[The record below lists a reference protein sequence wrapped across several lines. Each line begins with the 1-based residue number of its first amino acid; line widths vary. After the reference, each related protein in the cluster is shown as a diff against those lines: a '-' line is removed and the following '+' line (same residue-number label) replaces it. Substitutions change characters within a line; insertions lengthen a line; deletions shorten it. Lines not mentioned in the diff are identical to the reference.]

1 MVIFYI
7 DIIIVKWRCMN
18 KNTTKLFAMPNV
30 QKLGQRIAT
39 ELKMPL
45 SDITHTVFSD
55 GESIL
60 QAKETVRNK
69 NVFVVASTCTPAN
82 TNIMELLLFVD
93 SLKRASAKTITV
105 ALSYYGYARQDRKAE
120 GRQPIGAKLVAD
132 LLEKAG
138 VTKVIAIDLH
148 NPSIQGFFSIPVDD
162 LKAQFVLAEE
172 IKKYGKFTIASP
184 DHGGAVRARV
194 LAELI
199 ADTVEIAIVDKR
211 RTGANKSVTM
221 GVLGDVKGKNIV
233 IVDDMVDTGGTVIKA
248 AEVLKKAGAKKIIFA
263 ASHGIFS
270 KGFDAFDNSEVISKV
285 IVTDSIPSIE
295 NLKSKKNKLKV
306 VSVGNILA
314 KTIAATANSRSISLI
329 YNQIRKNI
337 NKTN

>member
-1 MVIFYI
+1 
-7 DIIIVKWRCMN
+7 MN

-30 QKLGQRIAT
+30 QKLGQKVAT

-45 SDITHTVFSD
+45 SEITHIVFAD

-60 QAKETVRNK
+60 SAKETVRNK
-69 NVFVVASTCTPAN
+69 NVFIVASTCSPAN

-105 ALSYYGYARQDRKAE
+105 ALSYYGYARQDRKAA

-132 LLEKAG
+132 LLERAG

-148 NPSIQGFFSIPVDD
+148 NPSIQGFFDIPVDD
-162 LKAQFVLAEE
+162 LKAQYVLAAE
-172 IKKYGKFTIASP
+172 IKKHGKFTIASP

-211 RTGANKSVTM
+211 RTGTNKSMTM
-221 GVLGDVKGKNIV
+221 GVLGNVKNKNVV
-233 IVDDMVDTGGTVIKA
+233 IVDDMIDTGGTIIKA
-248 AEVLKKAGAKKIIFA
+248 AKALRKNGAKKVIVA
-263 ASHGIFS
+263 ATHGLFS
-270 KGFDAFDNSEVISKV
+270 AGFDAFEKSEVIDKV
-285 IVTDSIPSIE
+285 IVTDSIPGVW
-295 NLKSKKNKLKV
+295 NLKSSKLKV
-306 VSVGNILA
+306 VSVGPILA
-314 KTIAATANSRSISLI
+314 QTIAATANSRSISLI
-329 YNQIRKNI
+329 YNQIKNNI
-337 NKTN
+337 AK